1 MMKIFVYFCIC
12 VIAGLFPP
20 LAVVLLILA
29 LLHYK
34 D

>member
-1 MMKIFVYFCIC
+1 MTKIFVYFCIC

-20 LAVVLLILA
+20 LALILLLIA
-29 LLHYK
+29 LKHYG